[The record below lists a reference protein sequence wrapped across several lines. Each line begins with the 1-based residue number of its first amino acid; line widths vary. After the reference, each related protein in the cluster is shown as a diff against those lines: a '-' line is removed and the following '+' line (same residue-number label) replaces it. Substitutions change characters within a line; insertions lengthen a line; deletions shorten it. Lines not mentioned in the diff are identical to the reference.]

1 MCPTFHTGICLRAL
15 KAHLFFFFFF
25 FFLGGGGGG
34 LSDTVNPP
42 EFGPEVERI
51 DRLCS

>member
-1 MCPTFHTGICLRAL
+1 MLACFKGTSV
-15 KAHLFFFFFF
+15 FFFFF